1 MIRERGAFAQH
12 SPWKGSKSLK
22 ALVSSSTI
30 IFALSPV
37 TRITMTGNDNEN
49 RKKQA
54 LVKHAS
60 KRMLSV
66 TVDQG
71 AVNENSALP

>member
-1 MIRERGAFAQH
+1 MGYGF
-12 SPWKGSKSLK
+12 KGQ
-22 ALVSSSTI
+22 VH
-30 IFALSPV
+30 
-37 TRITMTGNDNEN
+37 ITMTGNDNEN